1 MDDPNLDDGAKQSL
15 LALLSGDSI
24 TVDVKYEPPKQ
35 IRKLPVMICSNFDL
49 FQGELWESVYMP
61 ILLKE
66 LNPFAVREFFQS
78 WGYMINNNTND
89 VLVDLY
95 FEINMTMY
103 TMFYWLLREAHYVA
117 LSSQSAG
124 NEARA

>member
-1 MDDPNLDDGAKQSL
+1 MQFPSAKGCI
-15 LALLSGDSI
+15 A
-24 TVDVKYEPPKQ
+24 
-35 IRKLPVMICSNFDL
+35 KLPVMICSNFDL
-49 FQGELWESVYMP
+49 FQGELWDCRIKKYMWQEISFGEYGYMP

-95 FEINMTMY
+95 SEINMTMY
-103 TMFYWLLREAHYVA
+103 TYV
-117 LSSQSAG
+117 LFLKTLI
-124 NEARA
+124 EYF